1 MSEKEQVLET
11 GALEAETQE
20 NMDDADAR
28 VYEIGAH
35 IIPTL
40 GEEGAKEAFDALRD
54 RVMKA
59 GGAIIAEEAPTLLTL
74 AYKMRK
80 DIDRKRYTYTTAYFG
95 WVKFEAAPEAAHAL
109 KATLEDDRNVLRAI
123 LIKTTRE
130 TFVRQMSASLQ
141 KAEPAPAPETTK
153 EVEKQPKEEGEPM
166 TVEAMDAEIDK
177 LVV

>member
-20 NMDDADAR
+20 NMEDAEPK

-40 GEEGAKEAFDALRD
+40 GEEGAKEAFDAIRD
-54 RVMKA
+54 RIMKA

-95 WVKFEAAPEAAHAL
+95 WVKFEAAPEAAHML
-109 KATLEDDRNVLRAI
+109 KATLVEDRSVLRAI

-130 TFVRQMSASLQ
+130 TFVRQMPTSLQ
-141 KAEPAPAPETTK
+141 KAEPAPVVEAPKQEAPK
-153 EVEKQPKEEGEPM
+153 VEEAPM

-177 LVV
+177 LIA